1 MPSVFETTRTGS
13 VTRPRAVDDD
23 FAEFA
28 IAAVP
33 VRRLP
38 LATGAVTRV
47 DEIVA
52 GFVTGAVVA
61 VTVCCRRLAAT
72 FGLGIAADDMVGV
85 SVTRLGVVVAFVI
98 VVPAVL
104 FAATFG
110 EGMAADDIVGV
121 CARRLDV
128 AIFEIVVPAE
138 LLA

>member
-1 MPSVFETTRTGS
+1 LAFETTRTGS
-13 VTRPRAVDDD
+13 VTRPRAVNDAL
-23 FAEFA
+23 AEFA
-28 IAAVP
+28 IAAAP

-38 LATGAVTRV
+38 LAIGAVTRV

-52 GFVTGAVVA
+52 GFVSGNVDA
-61 VTVCCRRLAAT
+61 VTVCRGRLAAT
-72 FGLGIAADDMVGV
+72 FGLGITADDMVGV
-85 SVTRLGVVVAFVI
+85 SATRLAFVVAFVI

-121 CARRLDV
+121 CARPLEV
-128 AIFEIVVPAE
+128 AIFEIVVPAG